1 MTTAPHTTPQPTPA
15 HEPHRPAHELHR
27 PERVPLGTRMVRDH
41 LGVDPYGL
49 VVRHQGDEALAAIAG
64 LLVTTAT
71 RLDFFDTEAARDI
84 AYAST
89 DAARAAADP
98 DTHLGLSGAWTS
110 LAQQAGRIDTG
121 LARIAELRQTLNAEL
136 ATYTRVL
143 AALRPATAAVSPAA

>member
-1 MTTAPHTTPQPTPA
+1 M
-15 HEPHRPAHELHR
+15 
-27 PERVPLGTRMVRDH
+27 PLGTRMVRDH
-41 LGVDPYGL
+41 VGVDPYEL
-49 VVRHQGDEALAAIAG
+49 VLRHKDDEALAALAS

-84 AYAST
+84 AHAST
-89 DAARAAADP
+89 EAARAAADP

-136 ATYTRVL
+136 VTYTRVL
-143 AALRPATAAVSPAA
+143 AAHRPGGHLAPPPAS